1 MKDFGKISEI
11 DPLEP
16 LSWQNKIFLTF
27 DVDWAHDEI
36 LNDTLDLVEQA
47 GVSATF
53 FMTHKTPLIERIHGN
68 EKLEMGIHPNFN
80 FLLQGDNCK
89 GRNISEIISNLLDFI
104 PNCKSVRSHS
114 ITQSGPISDAFREVG
129 ITHESND
136 YIPESSGIGLKP
148 WIAANKMIK
157 VPYNW
162 ADEHTFNNSN
172 IHVPSDA
179 CTNNLKVFDFHP
191 VHVFLN
197 TNQIEQYDN
206 SRNHHR
212 NPRELIKFRSEI
224 TGTRD
229 YLKTLLHFKT

>member
-16 LSWQNKIFLTF
+16 ISWQNKFFLTF

-36 LNDTLDLVEQA
+36 LSDTLDLVEQA

-53 FMTHKTPLIERIHGN
+53 FMTHETPLIERIYEN
-68 EKLEMGIHPNFN
+68 KNLEMGIHPNFN
-80 FLLQGDNCK
+80 FLLQGDHRK
-89 GRNISEIISNLLDFI
+89 GRNIGEVISKLLNVI

-114 ITQSGPISDAFREVG
+114 ITQSGPISDAFRNVG

-148 WIAANKMIK
+148 WLAANKMIK

-162 ADEHTFNNSN
+162 ADEHSFNNSN
-172 IHVPSDA
+172 VHDLRSDVSI
-179 CTNNLKVFDFHP
+179 NNLNVFDFHP
-191 VHVFLN
+191 IHVFLN
-197 TNQIEQYDN
+197 TNQFEQYDN
-206 SRNHHR
+206 TRTLHR
-212 NPRELIKFRSEI
+212 SPNELIKFRSEMQ
-224 TGTRD
+224 GTRD
-229 YLKTLLHFKT
+229 YLKNLITF